1 MKEHK
6 TMTNTIKISINHAT
20 YVFDKVDELNA
31 SREAWEQGSFK
42 QSSEELYALLDNCL
56 MFFDEVRGNKSKC
69 SAVNNYLR
77 SKSIDFNTGSSL
89 QTRIVR
95 AVFHTVSQ
103 KRSYAY
109 AGVIKIASEE
119 KRSTET
125 MSDFITKRGGIEE
138 LRRTKQSGKSPK
150 IERQERI
157 LLAQDKLS
165 SAPKLAKSFEVTG
178 STRKFDEG
186 AEHSL
191 FVAVMREEADGTCS
205 MVYETSASA
214 VVNLALH
221 EAGKSQVLKTTEE
234 KQKKQT
240 ANSEAAANRAVEKA
254 VFSEAA

>member
-1 MKEHK
+1 MQQ
-6 TMTNTIKISINHAT
+6 
-20 YVFDKVDELNA
+20 
-31 SREAWEQGSFK
+31 R
-42 QSSEELYALLDNCL
+42 
-56 MFFDEVRGNKSKC
+56 
-69 SAVNNYLR
+69 
-77 SKSIDFNTGSSL
+77 
-89 QTRIVR
+89 
-95 AVFHTVSQ
+95 
-103 KRSYAY
+103 
-109 AGVIKIASEE
+109 
-119 KRSTET
+119 
-125 MSDFITKRGGIEE
+125 
-138 LRRTKQSGKSPK
+138 
-150 IERQERI
+150 RQERI

-165 SAPKLAKSFEVTG
+165 SAPKLAKSFKVTG

-191 FVAVMREEADGTCS
+191 FLAVMREEADGTCS